1 MLGEKQ
7 QKTALFEFS
16 PGVLG
21 LSKHSDHCKGIS
33 QVSQT
38 IKQN

>member
-21 LSKHSDHCKGIS
+21 LSKHYDYYKGIS
-33 QVSQT
+33 QISLT
-38 IKQN
+38 IKHN